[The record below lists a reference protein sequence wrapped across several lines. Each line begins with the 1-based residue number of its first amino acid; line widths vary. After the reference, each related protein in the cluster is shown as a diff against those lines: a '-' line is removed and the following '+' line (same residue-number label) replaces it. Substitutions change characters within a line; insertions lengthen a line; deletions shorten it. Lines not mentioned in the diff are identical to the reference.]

1 MKRPLFKISN
11 IKAFLLIVTISA
23 TSVSLISCSGKE
35 ENKDSEVK
43 TSSTSEERAE
53 NKSISAPIPMRNG
66 RLHINHIGPLY
77 KVFNDSNPAQLT
89 YARKLGI
96 EPVTDLRSAF
106 RTSKPLVEI
115 RTSDH
120 YLVDSLTHSLPYLV
134 PQAARLLDDIGAA
147 FIDSLK
153 RRSAYGYRIK
163 VTSLLPTPSTVRSL
177 RRVNRNASDS
187 STHQYGTTFDLSYS
201 KFQVLD
207 STLRL
212 TQEDLK
218 NLLGEVLMDFRNQGR
233 CMVKY
238 ERKTACYHITVTK

>member
-1 MKRPLFKISN
+1 MTRSDR
-11 IKAFLLIVTISA
+11 TSSA
-23 TSVSLISCSGKE
+23 
-35 ENKDSEVK
+35 SEVI
-43 TSSTSEERAE
+43 EPE
-53 NKSISAPIPMRNG
+53 KSLSDPIPMRNG
-66 RLHINHIGPLY
+66 RLHINNIGPLY
-77 KVFNDSNPAQLT
+77 KVFNDSNPAQLA
-89 YARKLGI
+89 YARNLGI
-96 EPVTDLRSAF
+96 EPITDLRSAF

-115 RTSDH
+115 KTTDH
-120 YLVDSLTHSLPYLV
+120 YLVDSLTHSVPYLV

-163 VTSLLPTPSTVRSL
+163 VTSLLRTPNTVRSL

-218 NLLGEVLMDFRNQGR
+218 NLLGEVLLDFRNRGR